1 MKKYSKRFKTNIMHI
16 FIQLMEQ
23 FNLSLEFIE
32 SNEHYGKIFSKQNTQ
47 KFYKIIKN
55 NKITID
61 DIWNPESILPL

>member
-1 MKKYSKRFKTNIMHI
+1 
-16 FIQLMEQ
+16 MEQ